1 MRTAPRGRAA
11 RLHDDRASGGDHR
24 DAGARRGGHPDGEVR
39 RQAAEGARAAP
50 GAAHHAHGDRPVQ
63 EVLRHRRDRQGGGR
77 FGMLSPRPRD
87 AGEGG
92 REQQGAGGE
101 DQVHAPRPP
110 RPDDHLVRLGPALV
124 PGRPGLLFVGARERL
139 RRLHDLGRQGPRR
152 HQVQG
157 LVMRHERGFT
167 LIEMLI
173 VVTLIG
179 IIAGIAAVQLRQTPL
194 KAKEAVLKEDLY
206 ILRDVIDQYF
216 ADKGK
221 YPESLQTLV
230 ENGYIRKLP
239 VDPFTHEAST
249 WATVQAD
256 TNEDDPQ
263 AAGGIVDVH
272 SGSDGTA
279 IDGSRYSDW

>member
-1 MRTAPRGRAA
+1 
-11 RLHDDRASGGDHR
+11 
-24 DAGARRGGHPDGEVR
+24 
-39 RQAAEGARAAP
+39 
-50 GAAHHAHGDRPVQ
+50 
-63 EVLRHRRDRQGGGR
+63 
-77 FGMLSPRPRD
+77 
-87 AGEGG
+87 
-92 REQQGAGGE
+92 
-101 DQVHAPRPP
+101 
-110 RPDDHLVRLGPALV
+110 
-124 PGRPGLLFVGARERL
+124 
-139 RRLHDLGRQGPRR
+139 
-152 HQVQG
+152 
-157 LVMRHERGFT
+157 MRHERGFT

-230 ENGYIRKLP
+230 ESGYIRKIP
-239 VDPFTHEAST
+239 VDPFTNADST
-249 WATVQAD
+249 WATVQAE